1 MNDVQAAKALGWF
14 SIGLGTVQLAAPIWL
29 GRQIGVGA
37 HPGAMRV
44 CGAREVATGVGILAY
59 PEQASG
65 LWARVAGDVLDL
77 AALGA
82 GAEEE
87 QRGRAWLAM
96 GMVLGVG
103 LADAYFARRLSQNEA
118 DRTAA
123 AAHPYGNMRV
133 EVH

>member
-14 SIGLGTVQLAAPIWL
+14 SIGLGAVQIAAPVWL

-44 CGAREVATGVGILAY
+44 CGAREITTGVGILAY
-59 PEQASG
+59 PDQASG
-65 LWARVAGDVLDL
+65 LWARVAGDVLDM

-82 GAEEE
+82 AAEDGH
-87 QRGRAWLAM
+87 RGRAGVAM

-103 LADAYFARRLSQNEA
+103 LLDALYARRLSQDEA
-118 DRTAA
+118 DRMAA
-123 AAHPYGNMRV
+123 ESYGNMDVQRS
-133 EVH
+133 H